1 MFFFFSC
8 AFNGESNGLTNGMKR
23 LEIFLDRLPG
33 SSIIK
38 PQSIRFENA
47 QLILKNDFQIGK
59 NQLPLKTH
67 FEMPFDVFY
76 SGQSYQSVPYS
87 HEDYPKLL
95 ILTKLMFNKF
105 LLREIREIGGA
116 YGGGAY
122 LRGNLFS
129 FFSYR

>member
-1 MFFFFSC
+1 
-8 AFNGESNGLTNGMKR
+8 
-23 LEIFLDRLPG
+23 
-33 SSIIK
+33 
-38 PQSIRFENA
+38 
-47 QLILKNDFQIGK
+47 
-59 NQLPLKTH
+59 
-67 FEMPFDVFY
+67 
-76 SGQSYQSVPYS
+76 
-87 HEDYPKLL
+87 LL